1 VAERAQELDGSV
13 RAWVHLREGAPELR
27 SALDNQSRRRPL
39 WGVPIGVKDI
49 FEVAGMTTSFG
60 VPGLSQNVA
69 RDQAAVATLFEVAG
83 GVMMG
88 KTACTEFAYAT
99 PGPTRN
105 PRNIAHTPGG
115 SSSGS
120 AAAVAAEMVPLSVGS
135 QTAGSIIRPAAY
147 CGVTGFKPTHGLVST
162 AGMLTFAPSLDTVGF
177 FALSVSDIRIA
188 LSAAVNLSGAT
199 RQTDKHRRRFGL
211 HLGGQQWTAASVAAR
226 QTLDN
231 VAARIRDA
239 GVEAVEIDLGAFEH
253 CHELHAT
260 IMAYEASRALSWR
273 RENMSERL
281 SPQLMKLLDEGQEL
295 GGERYLAALRHA
307 DEARQRIDRML
318 GDLDCVI
325 TLSAPGVA
333 PPTLSSTGDPVCNR
347 IWTLLGTPCVHIP
360 VASDT
365 AGLPLG
371 VQLVGAR
378 WHDIDLLNAALW
390 LSTVVTEPRPSWFDT
405 LLTATP

>member
-1 VAERAQELDGSV
+1 
-13 RAWVHLREGAPELR
+13 
-27 SALDNQSRRRPL
+27 
-39 WGVPIGVKDI
+39 
-49 FEVAGMTTSFG
+49 
-60 VPGLSQNVA
+60 
-69 RDQAAVATLFEVAG
+69 
-83 GVMMG
+83 
-88 KTACTEFAYAT
+88 
-99 PGPTRN
+99 
-105 PRNIAHTPGG
+105 
-115 SSSGS
+115 
-120 AAAVAAEMVPLSVGS
+120 
-135 QTAGSIIRPAAY
+135 
-147 CGVTGFKPTHGLVST
+147 
-162 AGMLTFAPSLDTVGF
+162 
-177 FALSVSDIRIA
+177 
-188 LSAAVNLSGAT
+188 
-199 RQTDKHRRRFGL
+199 
-211 HLGGQQWTAASVAAR
+211 
-226 QTLDN
+226 
-231 VAARIRDA
+231 
-239 GVEAVEIDLGAFEH
+239 
-253 CHELHAT
+253 
-260 IMAYEASRALSWR
+260 
-273 RENMSERL
+273 
-281 SPQLMKLLDEGQEL
+281 MKLLDEGQEL